1 MQELTIEEANALV
14 PALHKIVSRLML
26 QKDDLAS
33 RIAALH
39 ARTGVLPRDITVH
52 VDDDGDVADLKREVQ
67 ESLAAFESGWAEVQA
82 LGGVV
87 KDPKQGLV
95 DFYGRV
101 NGQVVWLCWRFGEES
116 IGHYHALDEGFSA
129 RKPLPHAPPVHR
141 ILS

>member
-26 QKDDLAS
+26 QKEDLAN

-39 ARTGVLPRDITVH
+39 ARTGVLPRDITIH

-67 ESLAAFESGWAEVQA
+67 ESLTAFEAGWAEVQA

-101 NGQVVWLCWRFGEES
+101 HGEAVWLCWRFGEEC

-129 RKPLPHAPPVHR
+129 RKPLPHPVPAHR